1 MIIIDGKT
9 MAQRVRENV
18 KQQTAMLKAKDITPC
33 LAVILVGDDP
43 ASLSY
48 VAGKEKALAEVGM
61 DSRDIRLP
69 ADTTERALLDI
80 IASLNAD
87 KAVHGVLVQLPLPRH
102 IRESLIIETIV
113 PEKDVDGF
121 HPVSVGNM
129 VLGKRGFLP
138 CTPNGIVYMLKEL
151 ECESGV
157 LLSGSH
163 VVIVGRSNIVGRP
176 LAVLLSQKSVN
187 ATVTICHTGTRNLLE
202 MTRQADILI
211 AAVGSPALITGDMVK
226 SGAVVIDV
234 GVNRVPD
241 SALKRGYRLCGDVDF
256 DGMAQKAAFITP
268 VPGGVGPMT
277 IAMLLQNVVD
287 ACEARTRSVSHI

>member
-48 VAGKEKALAEVGM
+48 VTGKEKALAEVGM

-69 ADTTERALLDI
+69 ADTTEEALLGI

-102 IRESLIIETIV
+102 IRESLIIEAIA

-129 VLGKRGFLP
+129 VLGKKGFLP

-151 ECESGV
+151 ERKSEV
-157 LLSGSH
+157 LLNGSH
-163 VVIVGRSNIVGRP
+163 AVIVGRSNIVGRP

-211 AAVGSPALITGDMVK
+211 AAVGKPALITGDMVK
-226 SGAVVIDV
+226 NGAVVIDV
-234 GVNRVPD
+234 GVNRVSD
-241 SALKRGYRLCGDVDF
+241 ATTKRGYRLRGDVDF
-256 DGMAQKAAFITP
+256 DGVAQKAAFITP

-277 IAMLLQNVVD
+277 IAMLLRNVVD
-287 ACEARTRSVSHI
+287 AGEART